1 MATAT
6 ATTTTP
12 ERLPLRLED
21 VPPAP
26 PRRPRVLLIG
36 TTMASA
42 ASIALFGGLLAA
54 YFALR
59 ADVVGQGEQWL
70 PDGTNIPLSPGNMTM
85 VTLAMSLI
93 TAQWAVHAGKLR
105 DRGHAYFALGLTVL
119 LGIAHVVQL
128 GFLFTQW
135 ELPLNAADGESVTT
149 QAVLL
154 FTIMGLHIAMVAAAL
169 IFFTLMLLRSLGG
182 QFTGRDVEGLSA
194 AALYWYVTVGIF
206 VVLWYG
212 ILIVK

>member
-6 ATTTTP
+6 ATTP
-12 ERLPLRLED
+12 DRLPLRLED

-36 TTMASA
+36 TTLASA

-54 YFALR
+54 YFAVR
-59 ADVVGQGEQWL
+59 ADVVGQGEPWL
-70 PDGTNIPLSPGNMTM
+70 PDGATIPLTPGNMTM
-85 VTLAMSLI
+85 VTLGMSLV

-105 DRGHAYFALGLTVL
+105 DRGHAYFALALTVL
-119 LGIAHVVQL
+119 LGVAHVVQI
-128 GFLFTQW
+128 GFLWTEW
-135 ELPLNAADGESVTT
+135 ELPLNGEPTL

-154 FTIMGLHIAMVAAAL
+154 FTILGLHVAMVAAAL
-169 IFFTLMLLRSLGG
+169 IFVTLMLMRSLGG

>member
-6 ATTTTP
+6 ATTP
-12 ERLPLRLED
+12 DKLPLRLED

-26 PRRPRVLLIG
+26 PRRPRVLLVG
-36 TTMASA
+36 TTLASA
-42 ASIALFGGLLAA
+42 ASIALFGALLAA
-54 YFALR
+54 YFAVR
-59 ADVVGQGEQWL
+59 ADVVAAGERWL
-70 PDGTNIPLSPGNMTM
+70 PDGATIPLAPGNMTM
-85 VTLAMSLI
+85 VTLAMSLV
-93 TAQWAVHAGKLR
+93 AVQWAVHAGKVR

-119 LGIAHVVQL
+119 LGVAHVVQI
-128 GFLFTQW
+128 GFLWTQW
-135 ELPLNAADGESVTT
+135 ELPLNGEPTM

-154 FTIMGLHIAMVAAAL
+154 FTILGLHIAMVAAAL
-169 IFFTLMLLRSLGG
+169 IFLTLMLLRSLGG

-206 VVLWYG
+206 TVIWYG

>member
-6 ATTTTP
+6 ATTP
-12 ERLPLRLED
+12 ERIPLRLDE

-26 PRRPRVLLIG
+26 DRRPRVLLVG
-36 TTMASA
+36 TTLASA

-54 YFALR
+54 YFAIR
-59 ADVVGQGEQWL
+59 ADFTLGGGAWL
-70 PDGTNIPLSPGNMTM
+70 PDGSTIPLSPGNMTM
-85 VTLAMSLI
+85 VTLAMSLV

-105 DRGHAYFALGLTVL
+105 DRGHAYFALALTVL
-119 LGIAHVVQL
+119 LGIAHVVQI
-128 GFLFTQW
+128 GFLWTQW
-135 ELPLNAADGESVTT
+135 ELPLNAAEGESPTL

-154 FTIMGLHIAMVAAAL
+154 FTIMGLHVAMVAAAL

-182 QFTGRDVEGLSA
+182 QLTGRDVEGLSA

>member
-26 PRRPRVLLIG
+26 PRRPRVLLVG
-36 TTMASA
+36 TTLASA

-59 ADVVGQGEQWL
+59 SDVVGQGEQWL
-70 PDGTNIPLSPGNMTM
+70 PDGASIPLSPGNMTM
-85 VTLAMSLI
+85 ITLAMSLI
-93 TAQWAVHAGKLR
+93 TAQWAVHAGKVR

-119 LGIAHVVQL
+119 FGIAHVVQL

-135 ELPLNAADGESVTT
+135 ELPLNAEPTT
-149 QAVLL
+149 QSVLL

>member
-6 ATTTTP
+6 ATTPTP

-26 PRRPRVLLIG
+26 PRRPRVLLVG
-36 TTMASA
+36 TALASA
-42 ASIALFGGLLAA
+42 ASIALFGGLLSA

-59 ADVVGQGEQWL
+59 AEVVGQGEQWL
-70 PDGTNIPLSPGNMTM
+70 PDGASIPLSPGNMTM
-85 VTLAMSLI
+85 VTLVMSLI
-93 TAQWAVHAGKLR
+93 TAQWAVHAGKQH

-135 ELPLNAADGESVTT
+135 ELPLNGEPTT

-182 QFTGRDVEGLSA
+182 QLTGRDVEGLSA

>member
-6 ATTTTP
+6 ATTP

-26 PRRPRVLLIG
+26 PRRPRVLLVG
-36 TTMASA
+36 TTLVSA
-42 ASIALFGGLLAA
+42 ASIAMFGGLLAA

-59 ADVVGQGEQWL
+59 ADVVSQGEQWL
-70 PDGTNIPLSPGNMTM
+70 PDGSSIPLSPGNMTM
-85 VTLAMSLI
+85 VTLAMSLV
-93 TAQWAVHAGKLR
+93 TAQWAVHAGKQR

-119 LGIAHVVQL
+119 LGIAHVVQM

-135 ELPLNAADGESVTT
+135 GVPLNAAAGEEPTT

-169 IFFTLMLLRSLGG
+169 IFFILMLLRSLGG

>member
-6 ATTTTP
+6 ATTTTTTP

-26 PRRPRVLLIG
+26 PRRPRVLLVG
-36 TTMASA
+36 TTLASA

-70 PDGTNIPLSPGNMTM
+70 PDGASIPLTPGNMTM

-93 TAQWAVHAGKLR
+93 TAQWAVHAGKQR

-135 ELPLNAADGESVTT
+135 ELPLNGEPTT
-149 QAVLL
+149 QAVLI

-169 IFFTLMLLRSLGG
+169 IFFSLMLLRSLGG

>member
-6 ATTTTP
+6 ATTTTTP

-26 PRRPRVLLIG
+26 PRRPRVLLVG
-36 TTMASA
+36 TTLASA

-59 ADVVGQGEQWL
+59 GDVVSQGEQWL
-70 PDGTNIPLSPGNMTM
+70 PDGASIPLTPGNMTM

-93 TAQWAVHAGKLR
+93 TAQWAVHAGKQR

-128 GFLFTQW
+128 GFLFTEW
-135 ELPLNAADGESVTT
+135 ELPLNGEPTT

>member
-26 PRRPRVLLIG
+26 PRRPRVLLVG
-36 TTMASA
+36 TTLASA

-70 PDGTNIPLSPGNMTM
+70 PDGASIPLTPGNMTM
-85 VTLAMSLI
+85 VTLAMSLV
-93 TAQWAVHAGKLR
+93 TAQWAVHAGKQR

-135 ELPLNAADGESVTT
+135 ELPLNGEPTT
-149 QAVLL
+149 QAVLI

>member
-6 ATTTTP
+6 ATTP
-12 ERLPLRLED
+12 ERLPLRLDE

-26 PRRPRVLLIG
+26 DRRPRVLLVG
-36 TTMASA
+36 TTLASA

-54 YFALR
+54 YFAVR
-59 ADVVGQGEQWL
+59 ADFVAGGEAWL
-70 PDGTNIPLSPGNMTM
+70 PQGATIPLSPGNMTM
-85 VTLAMSLI
+85 ITLVMSLI
-93 TAQWAVHAGKLR
+93 TVQWAVHAGKLR
-105 DRGHAYFALGLTVL
+105 DRGHAYFALALTVL
-119 LGIAHVVQL
+119 FGVAHVVQI
-128 GFLFTQW
+128 GFLWTQW
-135 ELPLNAADGESVTT
+135 ELPLNAAAGEGPTV

-154 FTIMGLHIAMVAAAL
+154 FTILGLHVAMVAAAL
-169 IFFTLMLLRSLGG
+169 VFVALMLLRSLGG